1 MKKQNVSPVDVLSH
15 HLNPKMVVL
24 KDSEKAKVLK
34 EFGIDESMLP
44 KMKITDQVSVA
55 LKTVV
60 GDLVKITRNDGTGE
74 YVSYRVII
82 EG

>member
-1 MKKQNVSPVDVLSH
+1 
-15 HLNPKMVVL
+15 MVVL

-44 KMKITDQVSVA
+44 KMKSTDQVSVA
-55 LKTVV
+55 LKVAV